1 MSELADKAQEAVE
14 QANGAGESHEPHG
27 GFTNILAVLVAL
39 SATFMAICNVKDG
52 NIVQGMMQAQANAV
66 DTWSMYQSKSTKQH
80 LAENMVDNLTLQR
93 DLGVGLDAAR
103 LGKLDAKIKEYDGK
117 VKKYETDKA
126 EAEKQA
132 RDFEKQ
138 YNDLNVHDDQFD
150 AAEAL
155 LSVSLAL
162 YGISALTK
170 KKWLLGVAVGF
181 SVGGTVLG
189 LAGFFGWTIHSAWLA
204 KILG

>member
-1 MSELADKAQEAVE
+1 MSEITDQAQEAVE
-14 QANGAGESHEPHG
+14 HAGG
-27 GFTNILAVLVAL
+27 GHFTNIIAVLVAL
-39 SATFMAICNVKDG
+39 SATLMALCNVKDG

-80 LAENMVDNLTLQR
+80 LAENMVDNLNLQR
-93 DLGVGLDAAR
+93 ELGVGLDATR
-103 LGKLDAKIKEYDGK
+103 LAKLDAKIKEYEGK
-117 VKKYETDKA
+117 VVKYEKDKI

-132 RDFEKQ
+132 RAFEKQ

-155 LSVSLAL
+155 LSVALAM
-162 YGISALTK
+162 YGISALTR
-170 KKWLLGVAVGF
+170 KKWLLGVAVVF
-181 SVGGTVLG
+181 SAVGTILG
-189 LAGFFGWTIHSAWLA
+189 LAGFFGWTIHSDWLA

>member
-1 MSELADKAQEAVE
+1 M
-14 QANGAGESHEPHG
+14 EP
-27 GFTNILAVLVAL
+27 GFYTL

-52 NIVQGMMQAQANAV
+52 NIVQGMMQAQASAV

-80 LAENMVDNLTLQR
+80 MAENMVENLSLQK

-103 LGKLDAKIKEYDGK
+103 FTKLDTKIKEYEGK
-117 VKKYETDKA
+117 VKKYEKDKA

-132 RDFEKQ
+132 RAFEKQ

-155 LSVSLAL
+155 LSVALAM
-162 YGISALTK
+162 YGISALTR

-181 SVGGTVLG
+181 SVIGTVLG
-189 LAGFFGWTIHSAWLA
+189 LAGFLGWTIHPDWLA

>member
-1 MSELADKAQEAVE
+1 M
-14 QANGAGESHEPHG
+14 
-27 GFTNILAVLVAL
+27 
-39 SATFMAICNVKDG
+39 
-52 NIVQGMMQAQANAV
+52 
-66 DTWSMYQSKSTKQH
+66 
-80 LAENMVDNLTLQR
+80 
-93 DLGVGLDAAR
+93 
-103 LGKLDAKIKEYDGK
+103 
-117 VKKYETDKA
+117 KKYEKDKA

-132 RDFEKQ
+132 RAFEKQ

-155 LSVSLAL
+155 LSVALAM

-181 SVGGTVLG
+181 SVFGTVLG
-189 LAGFFGWTIHSAWLA
+189 LAGFLGWTIHSDWLA

>member
-1 MSELADKAQEAVE
+1 MSEISDKTQEAVE
-14 QANGAGESHEPHG
+14 HAGEG
-27 GFTNILAVLVAL
+27 GGSFTNIIAVLVAL

-80 LAENMVDNLTLQR
+80 LAEDMVDSLNLQK
-93 DLGVGLDAAR
+93 DLAVGLDAPR
-103 LGKLDAKIKEYDGK
+103 LVKLEAKLHEYEAK
-117 VKKYETDKA
+117 VKKYEKDKA
-126 EAEKQA
+126 EAEQQA
-132 RDFEKQ
+132 RAFEKQ

-155 LSVSLAL
+155 LSVALAL
-162 YGISALTK
+162 YGISALTRK
-170 KKWLLGVAVGF
+170 RWLLGVAITF
-181 SVGGTVLG
+181 SVCGTVLG
-189 LAGFFGWTIHSAWLA
+189 LAGFLGWTIHPDWLA

>member
-1 MSELADKAQEAVE
+1 MSEISDKTQEAVE
-14 QANGAGESHEPHG
+14 QSGGSH
-27 GFTNILAVLVAL
+27 FTNIIAALVAL

-80 LAENMVDNLTLQR
+80 LAENMVDNLNLQK

-103 LGKLDAKIKEYDGK
+103 FAKLEVKIKEYEGK

-126 EAEKQA
+126 AAEKQA
-132 RDFEKQ
+132 RAFEKQ

-155 LSVSLAL
+155 LSVALAM

-170 KKWLLGVAVGF
+170 KKWLLGVAIAF
-181 SVGGTVLG
+181 SAFGTILG
-189 LAGFFGWTIHSAWLA
+189 LAGFLGWTIHPDWLA

>member
-1 MSELADKAQEAVE
+1 MSEISDKAQETVE
-14 QANGAGESHEPHG
+14 KASEG
-27 GFTNILAVLVAL
+27 GGSFTNIIALLVAI

-80 LAENMVDNLTLQR
+80 LAENMVDNLSLQK
-93 DLGVGLDAAR
+93 DLGVGLDAVR
-103 LGKLDAKIKEYDGK
+103 LAKLDAKIKEYEAK
-117 VKKYETDKA
+117 VGKYEKDKA

-132 RDFEKQ
+132 RAFEKQ

-155 LSVSLAL
+155 LSVALAM
-162 YGISALTK
+162 YGISALTR
-170 KKWLLGVAVGF
+170 KKWLLGVAITF
-181 SVGGTVLG
+181 SVGGTALG
-189 LAGFFGWTIHSAWLA
+189 LAGFLGWTIHPDWLA

>member
-1 MSELADKAQEAVE
+1 MSEISDKTQEAVDQTNE
-14 QANGAGESHEPHG
+14 AGGH
-27 GFTNILAVLVAL
+27 FTNIIAMLVAL

-80 LAENMVDNLTLQR
+80 LAENMVDNLILQR

-103 LGKLDAKIKEYDGK
+103 LTKLDAKIIEYEGK
-117 VKKYETDKA
+117 VKKYEKDKA

-132 RDFEKQ
+132 HAFEKQ

-155 LSVSLAL
+155 LSVALAM

-170 KKWLLGVAVGF
+170 KKWLLGVAVSF
-181 SVGGTVLG
+181 SVIGTVLG
-189 LAGFFGWTIHSAWLA
+189 LAGFLGWTIHPDWLA

>member
-1 MSELADKAQEAVE
+1 MSEISDKTQEAVE
-14 QANGAGESHEPHG
+14 QASEGGG
-27 GFTNILAVLVAL
+27 GFTNIIAVLVAL

-80 LAENMVDNLTLQR
+80 LAENMVDNLNLQR
-93 DLGVGLDAAR
+93 ELGVGLDAVR
-103 LGKLDAKIKEYDGK
+103 LAKLDAKIKEYEGK
-117 VKKYETDKA
+117 VQKYEKDKA

-132 RDFEKQ
+132 RAFEKQ

-155 LSVSLAL
+155 LSVALAM

-170 KKWLLGVAVGF
+170 KKWLMGVAVVF
-181 SVGGTVLG
+181 SVCGTILG
-189 LAGFFGWTIHSAWLA
+189 LAGFLGWTIHPDWLA

>member
-1 MSELADKAQEAVE
+1 MSEISDKTQETLD
-14 QANGAGESHEPHG
+14 QATEG
-27 GFTNILAVLVAL
+27 GGHFTNIIAMLVAL

-80 LAENMVDNLTLQR
+80 LAENMVDNLILQR

-103 LGKLDAKIKEYDGK
+103 LTKLDGKIIEYEGK
-117 VKKYETDKA
+117 VKKYEKDKA

-132 RDFEKQ
+132 HAFEKQ

-155 LSVSLAL
+155 LSVALAM

-181 SVGGTVLG
+181 SVVGTVLG
-189 LAGFFGWTIHSAWLA
+189 LAGFLGWTIHPDWLA

>member
-1 MSELADKAQEAVE
+1 MSQISDKTQETVE
-14 QANGAGESHEPHG
+14 QANGGH
-27 GFTNILAVLVAL
+27 FTNIIAMLVAL

-80 LAENMVDNLTLQR
+80 MAENMVENLSLQK

-103 LGKLDAKIKEYDGK
+103 FTKLDAKIKEYEAK
-117 VKKYETDKA
+117 VKKYEKDKA

-132 RDFEKQ
+132 RAFEKQ

-155 LSVSLAL
+155 LSVALAM
-162 YGISALTK
+162 YGISALTR

-181 SVGGTVLG
+181 SVIGTVLG
-189 LAGFFGWTIHSAWLA
+189 LAGFLGWTIHPDWLA